1 MTQKLLQ
8 WHPAFQA
15 VVQIELME
23 DRESLQFLKEYNL
36 TDKPLRIDTLIIKV
50 EAGIQIKK
58 NIGRIFRQ
66 YNIVEYKGPDDYHG
80 VNSFFKTMG
89 YACILQSTTEREQ
102 EISPDELTVTLVSN
116 RYPRKLTCFLKTR
129 YGVGIT
135 QPYPGIYYISGLLFP
150 VQLVVQKQLSEKEN
164 IWLSR
169 LRHDLKK
176 KEDIEVLA
184 REYAGRDSDPLYSA
198 AMDLI
203 VRANLDMY
211 KEENEM
217 CDALNELFADKLEAK
232 RAEGISE
239 GKSAGI
245 AEGIAESILEV
256 LSILGTVPDCLQ
268 KQLLSQKDY
277 TVLSRWL
284 KLSLRVSSIEDFMTQ
299 IKN

>member
-8 WHPAFQA
+8 WPPAFQA
-15 VVQIELME
+15 VVQIELIE

-36 TDKPLRIDTLIIKV
+36 TDKPLRIDTLIIKQ
-50 EAGIQIKK
+50 EAGKQIRKH
-58 NIGRIFRQ
+58 IGRIFRQ

-89 YACILQSTTEREQ
+89 YACILQSTTGREQ
-102 EISPDELTVTLVSN
+102 EISPDELTITLVSN
-116 RYPRKLTCFLKTR
+116 RYPRKLTHFLKTR
-129 YGVGIT
+129 YGIGTT

-150 VQLVVQKQLSEKEN
+150 IQIVVQKQLSEKEN

-169 LRHDLKK
+169 LRHNLKR

-184 REYAGRDSDPLYSA
+184 KEYAGKDNDPLYSA

-203 VRANLDMY
+203 VRANLKIY
-211 KEENEM
+211 KEETKM

-232 RAEGISE
+232 KAEGIAE

-245 AEGIAESILEV
+245 AEGFAESILEV
-256 LSILGTVPDCLQ
+256 LSILGTVPDCLR

-277 TVLSRWL
+277 SILSGWL
-284 KLSLRVSSIEDFMTQ
+284 KLSLRSDSIEDFMTQ
-299 IKN
+299 IKK